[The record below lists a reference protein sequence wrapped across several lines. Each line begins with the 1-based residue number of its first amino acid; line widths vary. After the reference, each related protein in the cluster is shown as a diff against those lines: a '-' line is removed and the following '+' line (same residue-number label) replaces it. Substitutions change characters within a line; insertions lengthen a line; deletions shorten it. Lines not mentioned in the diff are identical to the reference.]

1 MPDNKEVEIEVAL
14 KDSTS
19 AVLKQIA
26 QEIDNVSRKLVETG
40 RRGSDAFERMKRGA
54 DQSGG
59 GTKSANTSLAD
70 MNTIMGNLA
79 KSMLGPV
86 GIAAGFSALTRAMGN
101 FATQRVQIQAL
112 STDLGFTVN
121 SISVMDR
128 TFKRMGM
135 TFEQGR
141 AQMGAWSDKL
151 RELAT
156 YKTGSQLYRD
166 LTAMGEREFA
176 DKLMK
181 AARTNM
187 DQARDMMLSKSE
199 QIYREDGAA
208 RGRHYNKIIATNE
221 STAKSYRQTSE
232 GVKAAHQARYSDSVE
247 YLKKE
252 EEITNAFNTLW
263 VGTAAVTIKAL
274 NEMDGGM
281 FGMNKK
287 LEAFGNN
294 AFFKWLA
301 RLSGASG
308 EGSKGE
314 EVTNPRVR
322 KQMGLP
328 DLPPQEGR
336 AVGGPVYSGRA
347 YMVGE
352 RGPEVFSPGQSGT
365 ILASLPAGQTMRE
378 LSDTEK
384 DSNRSLREIRDLLQK
399 MDEEEERNKGGGG
412 GTGASGSPGGATQS
426 DTGGGT
432 TGGGGEDGVTMGG
445 DGGGPTH
452 KRPTRGDRNNN
463 PGNIK
468 YGAFA
473 REHGATGV
481 DSQGHAIFPDR
492 ETGFRAAEALL
503 GTKRYAGKTLREI
516 GRQWQQAGPGWAATV
531 SKATGIPLDAPLT
544 PEQRSQVA
552 RVGIPRAEGTS
563 LGPGIPNL
571 FGPGGKYQLRGEG
584 GAERPGGATGARQ
597 SAGPMGERVDA
608 AIAAGVWGGDVR
620 ERQRA
625 VAGTRKGALDPR
637 LKAALD
643 YASAQTGLTVDVTS
657 GGQRMHGARGAV
669 GSHRHDQ
676 GRAADFNLRD
686 EKGRIVH
693 PDDPRAIAFYEH
705 AARAGVTGGGSKY
718 MRDPTKIHLDIDS
731 ERNRSPVYAG
741 GRQFAGAIARGKEAR
756 RQLGPPIPPDQAR
769 KTVDGAS
776 AGGGTASGKVSAKVD
791 FGNMPKPGDENRQVF
806 FRAAI
811 PSSRMHK
818 SVREGEVLPGDDG
831 YGQWVP

>member
-19 AVLKQIA
+19 AVLKQIS

-59 GTKSANTSLAD
+59 GTKGTNASLAD

-79 KSMLGPV
+79 KSMLGPA
-86 GIAAGFSALTRAMGN
+86 GIAAGFTALTRAMGN

-166 LTAMGEREFA
+166 LVAMGEKEFA

-181 AARTNM
+181 AAGSNI
-187 DQARDMMLSKSE
+187 DQARDMMLAKAE
-199 QIYREDGAA
+199 QTYREDGAA
-208 RGRHYNKIIATNE
+208 RGRHYTRIIATNE

-252 EEITNAFNTLW
+252 EEITNTFNTLW

-308 EGSKGE
+308 EPSKGE

-399 MDEEEERNKGGGG
+399 MDEEEEKAGG
-412 GTGASGSPGGATQS
+412 GTGASGSSGGATQS

-432 TGGGGEDGVTMGG
+432 TGDGAQGGEDGVTMGG

-468 YGAFA
+468 YGPFA
-473 REHGATGV
+473 REHGATGR
-481 DSQGHAIFPDR
+481 DEQGHAIFPDR

-503 GTKRYAGKTLREI
+503 GTKAYAGKSLREI
-516 GRQWQQAGPGWAATV
+516 GRRWQQAGPGWAATV

-552 RVGIPRAEGTS
+552 RIGIPRAEGTS
-563 LGPGIPNL
+563 LGPGIPNI

-584 GAERPGGATGARQ
+584 GPTGGATGARQ
-597 SAGPMGERVDA
+597 AAGPMGERVDA
-608 AIAAGVWGGDVR
+608 AIAGGAFGGRVL

-643 YASAQTGLTVDVTS
+643 YASSQTGLTVDVTS
-657 GGQRMHGARGAV
+657 GGQRMPGVRGAV
-669 GSHRHDQ
+669 GSHRHDR

-686 EKGRIVH
+686 EKGNIVH
-693 PDDPRAIAFYEH
+693 PNDPRAIAFYEH
-705 AARAGVTGGGSKY
+705 AARAGVTGGGAGY
-718 MRDPTKIHLDIDS
+718 MSDRTKIHLDIES
-731 ERNRSPVYAG
+731 EHLRSPVYAG
-741 GRQFAGAIARGKEAR
+741 GRQFAAAIARGKAAR
-756 RQLGPPIPPDQAR
+756 REQGPPIPPEQAR
-769 KTVDGAS
+769 RTVDGS
-776 AGGGTASGKVSAKVD
+776 QLGGAPASGKVTASVD
-791 FGNMPKPGDENRQVF
+791 FGNMPKPEEKNRNPF
-806 FRAAI
+806 FRAKI
-811 PSSRMHK
+811 PMGRMHS
-818 SVREGEVLPGDDG
+818 SVREGATLPGDES